1 MSTLTIRLPA
11 TKHQRL
17 KDFARARGVSLNKLV
32 EEWATVALAQL
43 DAENH
48 YRLRATR
55 GRPEVGLALLDK
67 LDRTLGRRSARKKA
81 TGWSGGQGTAK
92 LGMPIDAAVAS
103 HAACRALQRRLG
115 CRGASAL
122 ACAASCWGLSVA
134 RLRKIVVSFTLW
146 RSSRPN
152 LSLHRQ
158 QSRIEGVSVG
168 TRHNPFQ

>member
-55 GRPEVGLALLDK
+55 GRPEAALALLDK
-67 LDRTLGRRSARKKA
+67 LDRSLGRRPARKKA
-81 TGWSGGQGTAK
+81 
-92 LGMPIDAAVAS
+92 
-103 HAACRALQRRLG
+103 
-115 CRGASAL
+115 
-122 ACAASCWGLSVA
+122 
-134 RLRKIVVSFTLW
+134 
-146 RSSRPN
+146 RS
-152 LSLHRQ
+152 
-158 QSRIEGVSVG
+158 
-168 TRHNPFQ
+168 